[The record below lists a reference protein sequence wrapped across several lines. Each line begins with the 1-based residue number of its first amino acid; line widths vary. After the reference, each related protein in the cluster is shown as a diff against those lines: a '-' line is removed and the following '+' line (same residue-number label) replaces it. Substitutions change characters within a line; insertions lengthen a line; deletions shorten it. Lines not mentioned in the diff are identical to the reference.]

1 MNPTNRIV
9 INTLVQYFKA
19 IVNTLLALY
28 TTRIVLDVLSVSDF
42 GIYSVIAGFIVMMGF
57 ITNALVI
64 TTQRYLSYYQGWGDV
79 ELLKKYFSN
88 SLAIHICLGLI
99 LLIVLATIKDNVVY
113 DILRLPAE
121 RLHVAENV
129 YIISVVM
136 MVLTI
141 LTTPFKALFIS
152 HENFVFLSFVDILD
166 AVVKLIIAVCLQW
179 ISYDKLMA
187 YALLMLFITSMNF
200 IITMVYAKL
209 RYEECVVIRIAGKL
223 EKSVMRQLVA
233 FAGLTTF
240 GMGVIAGRVQGTAVI
255 LNHFLGTVVNAAYGL
270 AFQIY
275 GAIAVLVTSIVN
287 AINPQ
292 IMQAAGKHDKERMIQ
307 LSLAE
312 CKYTVLLLSVFIIP
326 VIVEMPSILSFWLV
340 EVPPYTVLCCRA
352 ILLAFIFDQLSVGLQ
367 ASVQALGNIKTYT
380 LLAYM
385 PKLLYIPLI
394 WWMLSNGWGIMSVMT
409 IYVVTEA
416 LVAFIRIPYMNI
428 REGLGYGRY
437 FAEVVRPLLP
447 LILTSVSASFLV
459 CWIWDF
465 KFRFLLTGILS
476 VALNTPTL
484 WYFVLKDGEREYVIN
499 LLRRHIK
506 R

>member
-28 TTRIVLDVLSVSDF
+28 TTRIVLDVLTVSDF

-64 TTQRYLSYYQGWGDV
+64 TTQRYLSYYQGRGDAT
-79 ELLKKYFSN
+79 LLKKYFAN
-88 SLAIHICLGLI
+88 SLAIHLCLGAM
-99 LLIVLATIKDNVVY
+99 LLIVLGVIKDNVVY

-121 RLHVAENV
+121 RLHVAGKV
-129 YIISVVM
+129 YVISVLM

-166 AVVKLIIAVCLQW
+166 AVVKLAIALCLHW
-179 ISYDKLMA
+179 ITYDKLLA

-200 IITMVYAKL
+200 VITMVYAKL
-209 RYEECVVIRIAGKL
+209 RYEECVVVRIAGKL
-223 EKSVMRQLVA
+223 ERGIMRQLVA
-233 FAGLTTF
+233 FAGWTTF
-240 GMGVIAGRVQGTAVI
+240 GMGVVAGRVQGTAVI

-275 GAIAVLVTSIVN
+275 GAIAVLVTSIIN

-292 IMQAAGKHDKERMIQ
+292 IMQAAGNHDKDRMIQ

-312 CKYTVLLLSVFIIP
+312 CKYTVMLLSVFIIP
-326 VIVEMPSILSFWLV
+326 VIVEMPRILSFWLV
-340 EVPPYTVLCCRA
+340 EVPQYTVLCCRA
-352 ILLAFIFDQLSVGLQ
+352 ILIAFIFDQMSVGLQ
-367 ASVQALGNIKTYT
+367 ASVQALGNIRTYT
-380 LLAYM
+380 LLVYM

-394 WWMLSNGWGIMSVMT
+394 WLMLDNGWGIMPVMT
-409 IYVVTEA
+409 IYVATEA
-416 LVAFIRIPYMNI
+416 LVAFIRIPYMNK
-428 REGLGYGRY
+428 REGLGYGQY
-437 FAEVVRPLLP
+437 FVEVARPLLP
-447 LILTSVSASFLV
+447 LILTSVSASLLV
-459 CWIWDF
+459 CWMCDF
-465 KFRFLLTGILS
+465 ELRFLLTGILS
-476 VALNTPTL
+476 VALDIPAL
-484 WYFVLKDGEREYVIN
+484 WFFVLKDGEREYVIN
-499 LLRRHIK
+499 LLRRHVK

>member
-9 INTLVQYFKA
+9 INTLVQYIKA

-28 TTRIVLDVLSVSDF
+28 TTRVVLDVLSVSDF

-64 TTQRYLSYYQGWGDV
+64 TTQRYLSYYQGRGDSA
-79 ELLKKYFSN
+79 LLKQYFAN
-88 SLAIHICLGLI
+88 SLAIHICLGII
-99 LLIVLATIKDNVVY
+99 LLLVLGAIKDNVVY

-121 RLHVAENV
+121 RLPVAEKV
-129 YIISVVM
+129 YVVSVVM

-152 HENFVFLSFVDILD
+152 HENFVFLSLVDILD
-166 AVVKLIIAVCLQW
+166 AVVKLAIAVCLQW
-179 ISYDKLMA
+179 VSYDKLLA
-187 YALLMLFITSMNF
+187 YAMLMLFITSMNF
-200 IITMVYAKL
+200 AVTMVYAKL
-209 RYEECVVIRIAGKL
+209 KYDECVVIRMAGKL
-223 EKSVMRQLVA
+223 QRDIMRQLVA
-233 FAGLTTF
+233 FAGWTTF

-275 GAIAVLVTSIVN
+275 GAIAVLVTSIIN

-292 IMQAAGKHDKERMIQ
+292 IMQAAGKHDKERMLQ

-312 CKYTVLLLSVFIIP
+312 CKYTVMLLSVFIIP
-326 VIVEMPSILSFWLV
+326 VIVEMPRILSFWLV
-340 EVPPYTVLCCRA
+340 EVPPYTVLCCRT
-352 ILLAFIFDQLSVGLQ
+352 ILVAFIFDQLSVGLQ
-367 ASVQALGNIKTYT
+367 ASVQALGKIRTYT

-394 WWMLSNGWGIMSVMT
+394 WWMLANGWGIMAVMT
-409 IYVVTEA
+409 TYVVTEA
-416 LVAFIRIPYMNI
+416 FVAFIRIPYMNR

-437 FAEVVRPLLP
+437 FAEVIRPLLP
-447 LILTSVSASFLV
+447 LILTSVTASVLICSMF
-459 CWIWDF
+459 DF
-465 KFRFLLTGILS
+465 KMRFLLTGILS
-476 VALNTPTL
+476 VALDIPAL
-484 WYFVLKDGEREYVIN
+484 WYFALKDGERKYVIN
-499 LLRRHIK
+499 LLRKHVK
-506 R
+506 

>member
-141 LTTPFKALFIS
+141 FTTPFKALFIS

-275 GAIAVLVTSIVN
+275 H
-287 AINPQ
+287 Q
-292 IMQAAGKHDKERMIQ
+292 D
-307 LSLAE
+307 
-312 CKYTVLLLSVFIIP
+312 
-326 VIVEMPSILSFWLV
+326 
-340 EVPPYTVLCCRA
+340 
-352 ILLAFIFDQLSVGLQ
+352 
-367 ASVQALGNIKTYT
+367 
-380 LLAYM
+380 
-385 PKLLYIPLI
+385 
-394 WWMLSNGWGIMSVMT
+394 
-409 IYVVTEA
+409 
-416 LVAFIRIPYMNI
+416 
-428 REGLGYGRY
+428 
-437 FAEVVRPLLP
+437 
-447 LILTSVSASFLV
+447 
-459 CWIWDF
+459 
-465 KFRFLLTGILS
+465 
-476 VALNTPTL
+476 
-484 WYFVLKDGEREYVIN
+484 
-499 LLRRHIK
+499 
-506 R
+506 